1 MPDPKDL
8 VCGNCYFMDKGAQ
21 MSVCTRYPPTVFMF
35 FQAPTVQGGQPS
47 PMFAT
52 QHPIVRD
59 EQTCGEH
66 ARELEDT
73 P

>member
-1 MPDPKDL
+1 
-8 VCGNCYFMDKGAQ
+8 